1 MPSDPDAERA
11 VATIQHILRS
21 QPWSRMV
28 VEQRKT
34 VPVVLKEYQLEPTRD
49 ELLHNLGVGNTD
61 KHGSSEHVPLLCSEH
76 VPLLCTI
83 HPGWAHAEAA

>member
-1 MPSDPDAERA
+1 MDVTDTEG
-11 VATIQHILRS
+11 
-21 QPWSRMV
+21 
-28 VEQRKT
+28 T
-34 VPVVLKEYQLEPTRD
+34 VGLYVH

-61 KHGSSEHVPLLCSEH
+61 KHGSSDHVPLLCSEH

>member
-1 MPSDPDAERA
+1 MSYGNYCNISLTPLVLTLARINK
-11 VATIQHILRS
+11 VILFS
-21 QPWSRMV
+21 GMDV
-28 VEQRKT
+28 TDTEGT
-34 VPVVLKEYQLEPTRD
+34 VGLYVH

-83 HPGWAHAEAA
+83 HPGWAHSEAA